1 MNSQTLAQL
10 RTAAAQTLK
19 KYRAALLIFLIG
31 LALALM
37 PVRRTGTQSAAAE
50 GKTVQ
55 FSLSDTQ
62 TQMEAILSQ
71 IDGAGSVR
79 LLLTLRTGEETIYQ
93 TDTRTVTNQSGTTQ
107 ERETVFHQTGSAQKQ
122 PVVQRVDCP
131 QYMGA
136 LVLCQGAD
144 QPSVRLAITEAVASL
159 TGLGSNKIAVVKLK
173 GQ

>member
-1 MNSQTLAQL
+1 MNSQTLTQL

-31 LALALM
+31 LVLALV
-37 PVRRTGTQSAAAE
+37 PVRRTGMQSAAAE
-50 GKTVQ
+50 GETAQ

-93 TDTRTVTNQSGTTQ
+93 TDTRTVTNQSGTTL
-107 ERETVFHQTGSAQKQ
+107 ECETVFQQTGSAQKQ
-122 PVVQRVDCP
+122 PVVQRVDRP